1 MTLLAC
7 SAVRRRL
14 QAFYDRELPIADLI
28 SVEAHLHDC
37 PPCERD
43 LRELQNVSRA
53 LRLAAA
59 PPPSDDWTGVRSG
72 VISRMRAEAHES
84 FTARARRG
92 FDNLHLVWIAA
103 AATAATCVC
112 AGAVLS
118 MLHFASP
125 ERQDSLA
132 AVIAVMAGP
141 SGSEFTL
148 ARLDVPVPAPVV
160 PRDRILYA
168 TLENAVTEGDLVLP
182 LSAIVTREGR
192 MTDLDLLNRGQDLR
206 DVMDVVDALSRSRLE
221 PAQFGGSPAGVN
233 LVSMSLPA
241 DEQDDLMHSL
251 PGHASWPRGGVRR
264 LNLVWLVAH
273 TTVRGK
279 T

>member
-14 QAFYDRELPIADLI
+14 QAFYDRELPVADLI

-141 SGSEFTL
+141 SGSEFNL
-148 ARLDVPVPAPVV
+148 ARLNVPVLAPVPV
-160 PRDRILYA
+160 NRILYA
-168 TLENAVTEGDLVLP
+168 TLENATTDGADLVLP

-192 MTDLDLLNRGQDLR
+192 RSDLDLLNRGQDLR

-221 PAQFGGSPAGVN
+221 PAQFDGSPAGVN

-241 DEQDDLMHSL
+241 DEQENLMQSL
-251 PGHASWPRGGVRR
+251 PGHESWPRRSVRR
-264 LNLVWLVAH
+264 LNLVWVVAH

>member
-1 MTLLAC
+1 MTLLTCA
-7 SAVRRRL
+7 AVRRRL
-14 QAFYDRELPIADLI
+14 QAFYDRELAVGDLI
-28 SVEAHLHDC
+28 SIEGHLNDC
-37 PPCERD
+37 PPCTRD
-43 LRELQNVSRA
+43 LRELRDVGDA

-59 PPPSDDWTGVRSG
+59 RAPSDDWTGLRSS

-112 AGAVLS
+112 AGSVLS

-141 SGSEFTL
+141 SGSEFNL

-168 TLENAVTEGDLVLP
+168 TLENATTDGELVLP
-182 LSAIVTREGR
+182 LSAIVTRDGR
-192 MTDLDLLNRGQDLR
+192 RTDLDLLNRGQDLR

-221 PAQFGGSPAGVN
+221 PAQFGDSPAGVN

-241 DEQDDLMHSL
+241 DEQDNLMHSL
-251 PGHASWPRGGVRR
+251 PGHASWPRGSVRR